1 MLTKHPSSVTMTGKQ
16 LQTVERGLAD
26 MPHNET
32 SIHPSKVLFPL
43 GLGTALSLMGDATLY
58 TVLPTHTVEA
68 GVALSSV
75 GILLG
80 ANRAVRL
87 FLNGPAGMAY
97 DRWPRRRLF
106 VPALCV
112 GALSTAIYAATRGFW
127 PLLLG
132 RLLWGLAWSGIWV
145 GGATIILDVTTDQD
159 RGRWT
164 GLYQT
169 WFFLGA
175 ASGAFVGGLL
185 TDWLGYGTT
194 MGIGATVTAL
204 GGLIALFL
212 LPETRLARLNRPV
225 DAAEIPPPR
234 WHANQGLWTAVSL
247 QAINRFVT
255 AGVLT
260 ATMALLVQ
268 EQLLTT
274 DLPLGVAT
282 LTGALMAGRTLLST
296 VAAPLAGTLSDRL
309 GSRWKVI
316 LGGLVCG
323 VVSMLACSGGHP
335 HGHVGGR
342 RGRWQCASP
351 RHRPHRRFGGPST
364 ARACHRPAAHR
375 WRPRQCHRPACG
387 LRPAKLALAVRSL
400 PHLCRSVRVG
410 LAAAPLAGDTR
421 VTTGDYP

>member
-1 MLTKHPSSVTMTGKQ
+1 MPNNKISV
-16 LQTVERGLAD
+16 
-26 MPHNET
+26 
-32 SIHPSKVLFPL
+32 HPSKVLFPL

-106 VPALCV
+106 VPALLI
-112 GALSTAIYAATRGFW
+112 GALSTAVYAATRGFW
-127 PLLLG
+127 PLLVG

-204 GGLIALFL
+204 GGLSALLL
-212 LPETRLARLNRPV
+212 LPETRDTQLYGQDNP
-225 DAAEIPPPR
+225 AAITPLK
-234 WHANQGLWTAVSL
+234 WHANPGLRIAASL
-247 QAINRFVT
+247 QGINRFVT

-268 EQLLTT
+268 EQLLTV

-323 VVSMLACSGGHP
+323 VVSMALLSWRAPAAILTGTLVAAVAGGSVQALVTALT
-335 HGHVGGR
+335 GDLVDKAQ
-342 RGRWQCASP
+342 RGRAI
-351 RHRPHRRFGGPST
+351 
-364 ARACHRPAAHR
+364 
-375 WRPRQCHRPACG
+375 G
-387 LRPAKLALAVRSL
+387 LL
-400 PHLCRSVRVG
+400 HT
-410 LAAAPLAGDTR
+410 AGDLGSAIGPPVAYALLPWVELSGIYLTCAALFAAGSLLTLWFWTR
-421 VTTGDYP
+421 DCSRMA